1 MLLIAGICSIPVV
14 VANLMGNKLRS
25 TNEYDKKIAEINA
38 KANQQKTKS
47 YNAYPQQPYQNKYAP
62 YTKKDFSFKPKAQAL
77 DMHYYSSVDPL
88 ERKASLLITNALVV
102 IHGYSRDANKSF
114 SAGLSAVK
122 SRNAIAN
129 SLVVTPIYQ
138 VPVSEA
144 KKCMTKGVP
153 EAASNDLTWSCT
165 TWIEGGLSNGL
176 NAVSSFTAMDALLV
190 QLKKDFPN
198 LSTITIA
205 GFSAGAQMVQHYVG
219 FAADVSEL
227 GVKVRY
233 VIADPG
239 SWLYFDRQRAQPYLN
254 EMKVSWAQCSGGPQG
269 LGQCQLKME
278 EFSTV
283 CLGTNDWKY
292 GLNKLPDHLPWGGS
306 KAREQYAQA
315 NISYMEGALDSN
327 TAKGAYYAIL
337 DKSCAANA
345 QGPFRLQRGIVY
357 AFYDRTLLSPDKLR
371 TVTIIP
377 NCAHDVACV
386 FSSKEG
392 SEILT
397 AR

>member
-1 MLLIAGICSIPVV
+1 MSVFATP
-14 VANLMGNKLRS
+14 
-25 TNEYDKKIAEINA
+25 INCTTGA
-38 KANQQKTKS
+38 KS
-47 YNAYPQQPYQNKYAP
+47 ECY
-62 YTKKDFSFKPKAQAL
+62 FSFKPKAQAL

-129 SLVVTPIYQ
+129 TLVVTPIYQ

-144 KKCMTKGVP
+144 KQCMTKGVP
-153 EAASNDLTWSCT
+153 EAVSNELTWRCT

-176 NAVSSFTAMDALLV
+176 NGVSSFTAMDALLT

-219 FAADVSEL
+219 FAADVSKL

-239 SWLYFDRQRAQPYLN
+239 SWLYFDPQRAQPYLN
-254 EMKVSWAQCSGGPQG
+254 EIKVSWDQCSGGPQG
-269 LGQCQLKME
+269 LGQCELRME
-278 EFSTV
+278 EYNTA
-283 CLGTNDWKY
+283 CPGINDWKY
-292 GLNKLPDHLPWGGS
+292 GLNQLPDHLPWGGS

-315 NISYMEGALDSN
+315 NISYLEGALDGN

-357 AFYDRTLLSPDKLR
+357 AFYDRTLLSPDKR
-371 TVTIIP
+371 RAVTIIP
-377 NCAHDVACV
+377 NCAHDVSCV

-392 SEILT
+392 SEILIF
-397 AR
+397 R